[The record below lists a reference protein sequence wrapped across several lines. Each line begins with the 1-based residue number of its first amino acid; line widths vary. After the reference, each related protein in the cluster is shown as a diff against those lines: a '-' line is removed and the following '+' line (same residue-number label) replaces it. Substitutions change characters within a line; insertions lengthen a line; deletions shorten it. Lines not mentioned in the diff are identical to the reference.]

1 MPSQTSRGTQ
11 GKAGYMESFDYS
23 KCTAF
28 NLPNRLTLLRLLLA
42 IVFFVFLSYRYYNV
56 ALGAFL
62 FAWLTD
68 WLDGYLARKK
78 GLLTDFGRI
87 ADPFVD
93 KIVVCG
99 GFILLIQHDHD
110 IIKTWMV
117 VVIVAR
123 EFLVNSIRSFSE
135 SRGVEF
141 GATIWGKAKMFVQS
155 FTISLILI
163 FFAHLKHLVVIKQGI
178 VFMLWLTVVITV
190 VSGIKYV
197 VKAGPAILAK

>member
-1 MPSQTSRGTQ
+1 MS
-11 GKAGYMESFDYS
+11 SFDFTR
-23 KCTAF
+23 CPAF

-42 IVFFVFLSYRYYNV
+42 IVFFIFLSYRYYNV

-93 KIVVCG
+93 KIIVCG
-99 GFILLIQHDHD
+99 GFILLIQH
-110 IIKTWMV
+110 IIPPWMV

-123 EFLVNSIRSFSE
+123 EFLVNSLRSYSE
-135 SRGVEF
+135 SRGIEF

-155 FTISLILI
+155 LTISLILL
-163 FFAHLKHLVVIKQGI
+163 FFAYLNHLVVIKQGI
-178 VFMLWLTVVITV
+178 IIMLWLTLIITL
-190 VSGIKYV
+190 VSGIKYM

>member
-1 MPSQTSRGTQ
+1 MG
-11 GKAGYMESFDYS
+11 SFEFS

-42 IVFFVFLSYRYYNV
+42 IVFFIFLSYRYYNS
-56 ALGAFL
+56 ALAAFL
-62 FAWLTD
+62 LAWLTD

-93 KIVVCG
+93 KIIVCG
-99 GFILLIQHDHD
+99 GFILLIQHAHD
-110 IIKTWMV
+110 IISPWMV

-123 EFLVNSIRSFSE
+123 EFLVNSLRSYSE
-135 SRGVEF
+135 SKGIEF

-155 FTISLILI
+155 FTISLILL
-163 FFAHLKHLVVIKQGI
+163 FFAQLNHFVAIKQGI
-178 VFMLWLTVVITV
+178 IIMLWLTVIITL
-190 VSGIKYV
+190 VSGIKYM
-197 VKAGPAILAK
+197 VKAGPAILEK